1 MGITERWIG
10 RIGNAIRG
18 GYLTESSRQAVLDMA
33 QKMMVASELGYM
45 KESIKHYG
53 QIKSLGEAVGEGL
66 GEKYAH
72 LATGIEYVLS
82 DGTTFDFKNSSFE
95 DLNQLRKERTAMLMK
110 GDFGDKNS
118 AISSAVN
125 DYENAAQKSG
135 KVGDFWNLAKSSY
148 DQANLFFN
156 PIPSSNGSADTE
168 PDLTSKVTTYDWEGG
183 E

>member
-1 MGITERWIG
+1 MFKVIEYILKFGLQAAYKVFPPKLVREASKRMAER
-10 RIGNAIRG
+10 
-18 GYLTESSRQAVLDMA
+18 
-33 QKMMVASELGYM
+33 
-45 KESIKHYG
+45 